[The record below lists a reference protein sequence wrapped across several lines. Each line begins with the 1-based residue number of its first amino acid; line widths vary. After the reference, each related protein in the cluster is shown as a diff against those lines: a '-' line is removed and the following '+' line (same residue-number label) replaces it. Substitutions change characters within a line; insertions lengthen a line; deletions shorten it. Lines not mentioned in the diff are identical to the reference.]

1 MSLEINIQNISCPNC
16 ASKRIKKHSIARA
29 KLQTT
34 QRYLCKIC
42 KKTFTLKQELKS
54 KSYPAGI
61 ILSSI
66 SLYNLGYSQA
76 EVQKLISKKH
86 KTKVPQRTISNW
98 INEFKQLAPYGRLR
112 QQAKSQ
118 FSSENMIEQYEFL
131 HNNLNYKYQIHN
143 FKLNYLTGD
152 NEKLQRLKLYLEKIT
167 TKEFPHHIF
176 KPNPEIKE
184 KSDRASQT
192 SFSALSIRPL
202 SKQNLANKL
211 CSLALNL
218 AKSNKDRHQSIQ
230 DFFITND
237 SVTIAAE
244 VPIYL
249 THDDLLYFN
258 AHGFNLNPNDFK
270 TPITGHIDIL
280 QVRNNLIHVLDYKP
294 NAEKENPIHQLT
306 IYALALAS
314 KTKLP
319 LIMFKCAWFDENN
332 YFEFFPLHV
341 VKEKSH
347 ND

>member
-16 ASKRIKKHSIARA
+16 ASKKIKKHSIARA

-42 KKTFTLKQELKS
+42 KKTFTLKQELKN
-54 KSYPAGI
+54 KSYPASI

-76 EVQKLISKKH
+76 EVQKLICKKH

-118 FSSENMIEQYEFL
+118 FSSENMIEQFEFL

-143 FKLNYLTGD
+143 FKLNYLTGN
-152 NEKLQRLKLYLEKIT
+152 NEKLQRLKQYLEKVP
-167 TKEFPHHIF
+167 TKDFPHHIF
-176 KPNPEIKE
+176 KPNTDIKE

-202 SKQNLANKL
+202 STQNLANKL

-218 AKSNKDRHQSIQ
+218 AKSNKERHEKIQ
-230 DFFITND
+230 EFMLAND
-237 SVTIAAE
+237 STMIAAE

-258 AHGFNLNPNDFK
+258 AHNFILNPNDFN

-280 QVRNNLIHVLDYKP
+280 QIRNELIHIIDYKP
-294 NAEKENPIHQLT
+294 EANKTNPIHQLT

-314 KTKLP
+314 KTNLP
-319 LIMFKCAWFDENN
+319 LTLFKCAWFDENN

-341 VKEKSH
+341 VKNRKA
-347 ND
+347 